1 MTDSTSGTPPALR
14 TPGLGVWR
22 HTTDSNYALRFKS
35 FNFDAQN
42 VFTGWTIVT
51 GETTVDATGN
61 TRSGPATVEV
71 YDTNGNLLVT
81 LCAETVGTRFEL

>member
-22 HTTDSNYALRFKS
+22 HTTGNNYALRFKS

-42 VFTGWTIVT
+42 VFTGWT
-51 GETTVDATGN
+51 
-61 TRSGPATVEV
+61 
-71 YDTNGNLLVT
+71 LLVT